1 MTDPAGLLPV
11 KGELTVMK
19 KNKTIDINAQ
29 AQNDAQT
36 QNTADNGGLTEL
48 KPKKRKRKRRYF
60 LLVVAL
66 VGFAFYAVITII
78 DQNVTIAEKR
88 AELNELNQQISV
100 VEIQTQH
107 LQKVQGY
114 EGEELAQYM
123 EKIAKEELG
132 YISDGERIF
141 INVAGE

>member
-48 KPKKRKRKRRYF
+48 KPKKRRRKRRYF

-78 DQNVTIAEKR
+78 DQNVKIAEKR

>member
-19 KNKTIDINAQ
+19 KNKTIDLNAQ

-78 DQNVTIAEKR
+78 DQNVKIAEKR

>member
-1 MTDPAGLLPV
+1 M

-19 KNKTIDINAQ
+19 KNKKTNINAQ
-29 AQNDAQT
+29 AQNASQT
-36 QNTADNGGLTEL
+36 QGAADNGGLTEL
-48 KPKKRKRKRRYF
+48 KPKKRKSKRKYF
-60 LLVVAL
+60 LLVIAL
-66 VGFAFYAVITII
+66 IGFAFYAVITII
-78 DQNVTIAEKR
+78 DQNVKIAEKR

>member
-1 MTDPAGLLPV
+1 
-11 KGELTVMK
+11 MK

-29 AQNDAQT
+29 AQNDPQT

-78 DQNVTIAEKR
+78 DQNVKIAEKR

>member
-1 MTDPAGLLPV
+1 M
-11 KGELTVMK
+11 
-19 KNKTIDINAQ
+19 
-29 AQNDAQT
+29 
-36 QNTADNGGLTEL
+36 TEL

-78 DQNVTIAEKR
+78 DQNVKIAEKR

>member
-1 MTDPAGLLPV
+1 MTDTAGLLPV

-36 QNTADNGGLTEL
+36 QKTADNGGLTEL

-78 DQNVTIAEKR
+78 DQNVKIAEKR
-88 AELNELNQQISV
+88 AELSEIQQHINV
-100 VEIQTQH
+100 VEIESNY
-107 LQKVQGY
+107 LERVRNFKGA
-114 EGEELAQYM
+114 ELSEYM
-123 EKIAKEELG
+123 EKKAKEDLG
-132 YISDGERIF
+132 YVSDGERIF
-141 INVAGE
+141 INVAGD

>member
-1 MTDPAGLLPV
+1 
-11 KGELTVMK
+11 MK

-29 AQNDAQT
+29 AQNDSQT

-78 DQNVTIAEKR
+78 DQNVKIAEKR

>member
-1 MTDPAGLLPV
+1 
-11 KGELTVMK
+11 MK

-78 DQNVTIAEKR
+78 DQNVKIAEKR

>member
-78 DQNVTIAEKR
+78 DQNVKIAEKR
-88 AELNELNQQISV
+88 AELNGLNQQISV

>member
-78 DQNVTIAEKR
+78 DQNVKIAEKR

>member
-1 MTDPAGLLPV
+1 M
-11 KGELTVMK
+11 
-19 KNKTIDINAQ
+19 
-29 AQNDAQT
+29 
-36 QNTADNGGLTEL
+36 
-48 KPKKRKRKRRYF
+48 
-60 LLVVAL
+60 
-66 VGFAFYAVITII
+66 
-78 DQNVTIAEKR
+78 
-88 AELNELNQQISV
+88 NQQISV

>member
-1 MTDPAGLLPV
+1 MTDQSGLRLV
-11 KGELTVMK
+11 KGMTAVMK
-19 KNKTIDINAQ
+19 KTKVKTTNASVQNKSGAEAYN
-29 AQNDAQT
+29 
-36 QNTADNGGLTEL
+36 NGLSVVKT
-48 KPKKRKRKRRYF
+48 KKRRKRRYI
-60 LLVVAL
+60 LLFIAL

-78 DQNVTIAEKR
+78 NQNVRIAEKK

-114 EGEELAQYM
+114 EGEELARYI
-123 EKIAKEELG
+123 EKIAKEDLG

>member
-1 MTDPAGLLPV
+1 MTDPAGLLPA
-11 KGELTVMK
+11 KGVLTVMK
-19 KNKTIDINAQ
+19 KNKATDINAQ
-29 AQNDAQT
+29 AQNDSHT
-36 QNTADNGGLTEL
+36 QNAADNGGLTEL

-66 VGFAFYAVITII
+66 IGFAFYAVITII
-78 DQNVTIAEKR
+78 DQNVKIAEKK

>member
-1 MTDPAGLLPV
+1 M

-78 DQNVTIAEKR
+78 DQNVKIAEKR

>member
-29 AQNDAQT
+29 AQNDSQT

-78 DQNVTIAEKR
+78 DQNVKIAEKR

>member
-1 MTDPAGLLPV
+1 M
-11 KGELTVMK
+11 
-19 KNKTIDINAQ
+19 
-29 AQNDAQT
+29 
-36 QNTADNGGLTEL
+36 
-48 KPKKRKRKRRYF
+48 
-60 LLVVAL
+60 VVAL

-78 DQNVTIAEKR
+78 DQNVKIAEKR